1 MKTGVPTTDFSYS
14 GVSMHYKNR
23 DSLAAI
29 QRQIQTQEFLSIVSN
44 CEIER
49 SIDACKTRTV
59 LSKQQVI
66 DIFKVR
72 LTNDSSEP
80 VHRIGAR
87 LLAEQYLVNEKT
99 VRDIWCGRTWHR
111 ETLHL
116 DPNRK
121 LDPSRFKAPGRPRGS
136 GNACCKVH
144 STTLQPTRTSPK
156 KSTRQQQQTR
166 PRKQA
171 TEAAVQTGP
180 GDNALGGSAGLMV
193 QSSER
198 TLGGDVESA
207 AARSGCAE
215 RLMLPGVMHQASIE
229 EADPLPTSSSAEDP
243 FHDDWPYWSGG
254 SVAQGPELGDWR
266 ASTRSILGVTAPFI
280 HESEPIGWL

>member
-1 MKTGVPTTDFSYS
+1 
-14 GVSMHYKNR
+14 MHFKNR

-49 SIDACKTRTV
+49 SIDACKTRTI
-59 LSKQQVI
+59 LSKQQVFE
-66 DIFKVR
+66 IFMVR

-87 LLAEQYLVNEKT
+87 LLAEQYQVNEKT

-121 LDPSRFKAPGRPRGS
+121 LDPSRFKAPGRPRCLK
-136 GNACCKVH
+136 NACCKVH
-144 STTLQPTRTSPK
+144 STTLQSARTSPK
-156 KSTRQQQQTR
+156 KSTRQQQQITR
-166 PRKQA
+166 PGKQA

-180 GDNALGGSAGLMV
+180 GDNALGGSAGLTV
-193 QSSER
+193 QSGER
-198 TLGGDVESA
+198 MLGGDVASA
-207 AARSGCAE
+207 TACSGFAE
-215 RLMLPGVMHQASIE
+215 RLMLQASIE
-229 EADPLPTSSSAEDP
+229 EEVDPLPTSSSAEDP
-243 FHDDWPYWSGG
+243 FHDDWPYWPGG
-254 SVAQGPELGDWR
+254 SAAQGPGLGDWR